1 MSLRKPPLDGIRVLD
16 LTRVLAGP
24 WCTQNLADLGAE
36 VIKIERPGKGDDTR
50 GWGPPYLTK
59 PDGTVSQEAAYY
71 LSTNRNKKSV
81 CVDIATDEGAQA
93 ILNLARSC
101 DVLVENFK
109 AGGLRKYGLHYEALK
124 AVNPSLVYCSITG
137 FGHTGPYAEK
147 MGYDLI
153 IQGMGGLM
161 SITGE
166 KDDMPGGGPQK
177 AGNAAADLMTGMYA
191 SLAVL
196 SALFERSRSGQG
208 QHIDIAMLD
217 CQIAAL
223 GAQNLNYFLSGKV
236 PEREGTGHQNLCP
249 YQAFRV
255 RDGSVI
261 VAVGNDSQFQ
271 SLCRLLGRPD
281 LARDER
287 FLTNTGRVVHR
298 KALLPTLEAEF
309 LAFGRDQLLSRMERS
324 GVPGGPINDISQVHE
339 DPQVLARE
347 IRFRMPHSHGGEVPM
362 VKNPMRFSDSPVT
375 YRKAPPLLGEH
386 TEEIMAEL
394 SQ

>member
-1 MSLRKPPLDGIRVLD
+1 MTSRQPPLDGIRVLD

-50 GWGPPYLTK
+50 GWGPPYLKK
-59 PDGTVSQEAAYY
+59 PDGEASKEAAYY

-81 CVDIATDEGAQA
+81 CVDISTDEGASM
-93 ILNLARSC
+93 IRELARSC

-109 AGGLRKYGLHYEALK
+109 AGGLQKYGLHYDALK
-124 AVNPSLVYCSITG
+124 LVNPRLIYCSITG
-137 FGHTGPYAEK
+137 FGHTGPYAGK

-191 SLAVL
+191 CLAVV
-196 SALFERSRSGQG
+196 SALFERTVSGQG
-208 QHIDIAMLD
+208 QHIDMAMLD
-217 CQIAAL
+217 CQVAAL

-271 SLCRLLGRPD
+271 SLCRLLSRPD
-281 LARDER
+281 LAGDER
-287 FLTNTGRVVHR
+287 FMSNTGRVVNR
-298 KALLPTLEAEF
+298 KVLLPILEMEF
-309 LAFGRDQLLSRMERS
+309 LKFGRDDLLSGMEAS
-324 GVPGGPINDISQVHE
+324 GVPGGPINDIGQLYE
-339 DPQVLARE
+339 DPQVIARGT
-347 IRFRMPHSHGGEVPM
+347 RFDMPHAYGGGVSM
-362 VKNPMRFSDSPVT
+362 VRNPMRFSESPVT
-375 YRKAPPLLGEH
+375 YRMAPPLLGEH
-386 TEEIMAEL
+386 TEEILSSL